1 MPENH
6 EDDEQD
12 MQAEDDD
19 DEEEEE
25 EDVSLE
31 GDDSLEDTVSGVL
44 STGSEVISIS
54 GGGGGG
60 SSSSSSSSSDHTAT
74 DIETANAET
83 KLREQLVIHRRHLF
97 KMCSFQST
105 ESVKTPLCSL
115 CSLPAAF
122 RCFSCGNG
130 EVIYVQSTTK
140 LNINVHRRYM
150 RGIFFWMMENQDLS
164 YSLFAC

>member
-1 MPENH
+1 M
-6 EDDEQD
+6 
-12 MQAEDDD
+12 
-19 DEEEEE
+19 
-25 EDVSLE
+25 SLE

-60 SSSSSSSSSDHTAT
+60 SSSSSDHTAT

-130 EVIYVQSTTK
+130 GVYLCAEHDKTQHQRAPSIHERDLLLDDVFWSSLQVWIDRSVLK
-140 LNINVHRRYM
+140 LSVPM
-150 RGIFFWMMENQDLS
+150 CPQLP
-164 YSLFAC
+164 SLQL

>member
-1 MPENH
+1 M
-6 EDDEQD
+6 
-12 MQAEDDD
+12 
-19 DEEEEE
+19 
-25 EDVSLE
+25 SLE

-60 SSSSSSSSSDHTAT
+60 SSSSSDHTAT

-130 EVIYVQSTTK
+130 GVYLCAEHDQTQHQRAPSI
-140 LNINVHRRYM
+140 HER
-150 RGIFFWMMENQDLS
+150 DLLLDDGES
-164 YSLFAC
+164 GFELQFICVLGRCGRVRALTLRPYAVSQPEKFVV

>member
-12 MQAEDDD
+12 MQAEDEEEE
-19 DEEEEE
+19 EEEEE

-83 KLREQLVIHRRHLF
+83 KLREQLDIHRRHLF

-105 ESVKTPLCSL
+105 ESAKTPLYPL
-115 CSLPAAF
+115 CSQKAAF
-122 RCFSCGNG
+122 RCFSCGIG
-130 EVIYVQSTTK
+130 EVYLCVE
-140 LNINVHRRYM
+140 H
-150 RGIFFWMMENQDLS
+150 DLEQHTV
-164 YSLFAC
+164 AT

>member
-1 MPENH
+1 M
-6 EDDEQD
+6 
-12 MQAEDDD
+12 
-19 DEEEEE
+19 
-25 EDVSLE
+25 SLE

-54 GGGGGG
+54 SGGGGG
-60 SSSSSSSSSDHTAT
+60 SSSSSSSDHTAT

-130 EVIYVQSTTK
+130 GVYLCAEHDQTQHQRAPSI
-140 LNINVHRRYM
+140 HER
-150 RGIFFWMMENQDLS
+150 DLLLDDGES
-164 YSLFAC
+164 GFELQFICVLGRCGRVRALTLRPHTVS

>member
-1 MPENH
+1 
-6 EDDEQD
+6 
-12 MQAEDDD
+12 MQAEDE
-19 DEEEEE
+19 EEEEE

-54 GGGGGG
+54 GGG

-83 KLREQLVIHRRHLF
+83 KLREQPVIHRRHLF